1 MGFIPY
7 TAVQN
12 TDNRIVEQTEGEIF
26 MDELEYTTL
35 EEDNDIFDMYI
46 TSIQEKQKKQRSK
59 ASYCYNTYSNN
70 QHKKYPSKKKGHQ
83 FMHRLSDGYIKSNK
97 HGVVHVKVSD
107 TGDKETFICS
117 KVPYV
122 KDKTY
127 EYYSNGE
134 ITSSISVG
142 IHGSDLPPI
151 KLPMSLVSNQNYLA
165 DHFDHDTIIA
175 NPKLFGMTVQCM
187 AAERDVHRIYK
198 YTGFT
203 DNFDYVHS
211 GGVISQKK
219 MDNTHAELD
228 SGSLTI
234 EHVEASP
241 KECTDA
247 LDGLFKLEPV
257 TTLMVSFQLLS
268 LTYSKYGSEVPGFVF
283 LLWGS
288 SGTFKSSLSCHIFGI
303 FKEYYNTAPINLKI
317 ASSAVIPRMS
327 RLFRDCTF
335 SADDAA
341 PSNDGNGPIYEKCEG
356 ITRANGDKTGRSI
369 VGKDG
374 KPDKYTPVGMSSIS
388 GEFVPFRNAS
398 DIGRC
403 VMYRVSKGAI
413 QPDRLAEVQK
423 HKPEYIRFITDYIGW
438 ICRRKDK
445 YIAEITDLHIKYRD
459 KLKEYSKIHSRTP
472 DNLSWLYASFDML
485 CKYTGKYYSASKK
498 KQDQWRSIFKTAVER
513 SIHEQKEYTKQQ
525 NEADMFIDT
534 INKMLRS
541 KITDLTPIMK
551 LEKNKK
557 TARETSATIGYYDD
571 EHVYLKPEEAY
582 AKTDNWLHSI
592 QSGYS
597 LPLQAL
603 LNLLKEQK
611 YLKTDSDGRPKTRLT
626 LNGVRMRVIK
636 IKRKH
641 FNIPNGRG
649 QTDQAGKTK

>member
-1 MGFIPY
+1 
-7 TAVQN
+7 
-12 TDNRIVEQTEGEIF
+12 
-26 MDELEYTTL
+26 
-35 EEDNDIFDMYI
+35 
-46 TSIQEKQKKQRSK
+46 
-59 ASYCYNTYSNN
+59 
-70 QHKKYPSKKKGHQ
+70 
-83 FMHRLSDGYIKSNK
+83 MHRLSDGYIKSNK
-97 HGVVHVKVSD
+97 HGITYVKSD
-107 TGDKETFICS
+107 DNGDKESSVCS

-127 EYYSNGE
+127 EYHLNGE

-151 KLPMSLVSNQNYLA
+151 KLPMSLVSNQNHLA

-175 NPKLFGMTVQCM
+175 NPTLLGMTIQCM
-187 AAERDVHRIYK
+187 AAKGDVHRIYK

-211 GGVISQKK
+211 GGVISRKK
-219 MDNTHAELD
+219 LSNTHAELD
-228 SGSLTI
+228 GGSLTI
-234 EHVEASP
+234 EYVEASSD
-241 KECTDA
+241 ECVEA
-247 LDGLFKLEPV
+247 LDELFKLEPV
-257 TTLMVSFQLLS
+257 TTLMVAFALLS
-268 LTYSKYGSEVPGFVF
+268 LTYSKYDYEIPGFVF

-317 ASSAVIPRMS
+317 ASPAVIPRMS

-341 PSNDGNGPIYEKCEG
+341 PSNDGNGPMYEKCEG

-374 KPDKYTPVGMSSIS
+374 KPDNYTPVGMSSIS
-388 GEFVPFRNAS
+388 GEFVPFRDAS

-403 VMYRVSKGAI
+403 VMYKLSKGAI
-413 QPDRLAEVQK
+413 KPDKLSEVQK

-445 YIAEITDLHIKYRD
+445 YISEITDLHIEYRD
-459 KLKEYSKIHSRTP
+459 NLKEYRKIHSRTP
-472 DNLSWLYASFDML
+472 DNLSWLYAAFDML
-485 CKYTGKYYSASKK
+485 CKYTEEHYSVSKK
-498 KQDQWRSIFKTAVER
+498 KISKWCDIFTTAVER
-513 SIHEQKEYTKQQ
+513 SISEQKEYMKQQ
-525 NEADMFIDT
+525 NEAELFIGT
-534 INKMLRS
+534 VNKMLRS
-541 KITDLTPIMK
+541 KTAELSPIVK

-557 TARETSATIGYYDD
+557 IAKETAATIGYYDD
-571 EHVYLKPEEAY
+571 NYVYLKPEESY

-592 QSGYS
+592 KLGYS

-603 LNLLKEQK
+603 LNLLKEQG
-611 YLKTDSDGRPKTRLT
+611 YLKTDSDGRSKTRLT
-626 LNGVRMRVIK
+626 LNGIRMRVIK

-641 FNIPNGRG
+641 FNIPNNGG
-649 QTDQAGKTK
+649 QADQTGKTK